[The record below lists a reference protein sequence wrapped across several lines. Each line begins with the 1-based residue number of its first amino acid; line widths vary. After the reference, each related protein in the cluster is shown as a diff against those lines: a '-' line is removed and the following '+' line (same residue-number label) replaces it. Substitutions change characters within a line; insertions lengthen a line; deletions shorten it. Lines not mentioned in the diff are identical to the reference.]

1 MRPRYLELAETLR
14 ADIADRRL
22 SPGTPIPTEAQ
33 LTERFAVSRFTV
45 REALR
50 RLEAEGLIARKR
62 GSGTVVA
69 SQAAPVRRALS
80 DAAALLQY
88 AQSSTFV
95 IGRVRPVALS
105 GPDAR
110 LLGRP
115 EGEAWLHVRG
125 LRAMDGEEEPI
136 ALTDA
141 WLHPRFEP
149 HVRELASGHEALFAQ
164 LTRLA
169 GIKVA
174 RVRQDIRAVKA
185 GPTEAE
191 ALSVPRGTACL
202 MILRHY
208 FDEAETLFEMSCSV
222 HPGHRFSYI
231 VET

>member
-1 MRPRYLELAETLR
+1 LPPRYLELAETLR
-14 ADIADRRL
+14 ADIAGQRL
-22 SPGTPIPTEAQ
+22 KPGAAMPTEAQ

-50 RLEAEGLIARKR
+50 RLEAEGLIARRR

-69 SQAAPVRRALS
+69 PQVAPVRRALS

-95 IGRVRPVALS
+95 IGRVRPVTLS
-105 GPDAR
+105 RADAR
-110 LLGRP
+110 LLGRE
-115 EGEAWLHVRG
+115 EGERWLHVRG
-125 LRAMDGEEEPI
+125 LRAMDGEEDPI

-141 WLHPRFEP
+141 WLHPRFGGVVP
-149 HVRELASGHEALFAQ
+149 RLVSGHEALFAQ
-164 LTRLA
+164 LQRLS
-169 GIKVA
+169 GLTLS

-185 GPTEAE
+185 GPTEAD

-208 FDEAETLFEMSCSV
+208 FDEQDALFEMSCSV